1 MKLYFDKRLK
11 DPTYYAQMGFRT
23 TDGKST
29 TKNVMKLGK
38 HSELLKITD
47 DPVAYCKQKIAKMN
61 EDARQGK
68 ETVQISVD
76 LNEKVDETSDEAS
89 RSSLRNIGYYYLQY
103 IYNQLRLK
111 EFFNMQAAAS
121 RATYDF
127 DQINRFLTYGR
138 ILDPCSKYGTYD
150 HLDTYFEQPDIQYH
164 HIMRF
169 LDVLEKNSDAYLE
182 WLYKNSNH
190 VIPRDSS
197 VVYYDCTNFYC
208 ETEQDDD
215 DIFDEVT
222 GELLSY
228 GLRKYGVSKEHRPN
242 PIVEMGLLM
251 DKRGIPITMCL
262 HSGNTSEQVTAVPL
276 EKKILPALEK
286 SNIIYCAD
294 AGLGS
299 YNIRQFNAM
308 GGRSFIVT
316 QSVKKLSEDIKKV
329 VFSDQNYRLLSNDK
343 PVTISFM
350 KEFDRHNPDNL
361 ALYNDTAYKVIPAD
375 KAIDL
380 GLVEYKQL
388 RNGGSRKV
396 KAKGTL
402 EQIVIITFSRKMM
415 EYQRTVRNR
424 QIERAKQIMKLKDP
438 EEIKKGP
445 NDVRRFLKRVA
456 KDKDGKEAEISYDL
470 DQARIDEEEKYDG
483 YYAVATNLT
492 EADVKDILNIMHKR
506 YMIEDCFRVMKT
518 NFGSRPVY
526 HSAQRRIK
534 AHFLVCY
541 TALLIYR
548 LLSCSLDDRGTHVT
562 AKNLIA
568 TLQNMNVADDGM
580 YYLSTYKGSKTL
592 DALEKY
598 TSAGLDKK
606 RYKAGFLRKKFKKT
620 SG

>member
-222 GELLSY
+222 GELL
-228 GLRKYGVSKEHRPN
+228 
-242 PIVEMGLLM
+242 
-251 DKRGIPITMCL
+251 
-262 HSGNTSEQVTAVPL
+262 
-276 EKKILPALEK
+276 
-286 SNIIYCAD
+286 
-294 AGLGS
+294 
-299 YNIRQFNAM
+299 
-308 GGRSFIVT
+308 
-316 QSVKKLSEDIKKV
+316 
-329 VFSDQNYRLLSNDK
+329 
-343 PVTISFM
+343 
-350 KEFDRHNPDNL
+350 
-361 ALYNDTAYKVIPAD
+361 
-375 KAIDL
+375 
-380 GLVEYKQL
+380 
-388 RNGGSRKV
+388 
-396 KAKGTL
+396 
-402 EQIVIITFSRKMM
+402 
-415 EYQRTVRNR
+415 
-424 QIERAKQIMKLKDP
+424 
-438 EEIKKGP
+438 
-445 NDVRRFLKRVA
+445 
-456 KDKDGKEAEISYDL
+456 
-470 DQARIDEEEKYDG
+470 
-483 YYAVATNLT
+483 
-492 EADVKDILNIMHKR
+492 
-506 YMIEDCFRVMKT
+506 
-518 NFGSRPVY
+518 
-526 HSAQRRIK
+526 
-534 AHFLVCY
+534 
-541 TALLIYR
+541 
-548 LLSCSLDDRGTHVT
+548 
-562 AKNLIA
+562 
-568 TLQNMNVADDGM
+568 
-580 YYLSTYKGSKTL
+580 
-592 DALEKY
+592 
-598 TSAGLDKK
+598 
-606 RYKAGFLRKKFKKT
+606 
-620 SG
+620 